1 MLSLEL
7 TENTFK
13 INTVAIEF
21 PVGIAQLEQL
31 ISTTY
36 RTIKLKHNTIFTWD
50 SLGLVAFAK
59 DGKNIESISL
69 ELEKETYDFSPS
81 QTFSG
86 TFLFNG
92 ENIMD
97 YYRKHKEQRVKL
109 FNGDTS
115 GALVLNTISAWFD
128 VREDKVKAI
137 EVSTYK
143 PYDRAEGIPK
153 DKYVIPTLDEEVIS
167 FTDLGFKLSVIEEL
181 MYTQGLLSPKFD
193 VHEFA
198 KWYADRE
205 IDLDEEG
212 YEPIEEVTQYFKDF
226 PVPKRLAPKLTE
238 IYQDGGND
246 IYMNLVPFGSGE
258 EDYWD
263 INTVEDAKHF
273 PNLKKVTLCY
283 AKDHIVDD
291 FEKLGMEAEWI

>member
-7 TENTFK
+7 TKNLFK
-13 INTVAIEF
+13 INTISIDF
-21 PVGIAQLEQL
+21 PIPIKRLSQI
-31 ISTTY
+31 ISSNF
-36 RTIKLKHNTIFTWD
+36 RTLKFKHNTLFTWD
-50 SLGLVAFAK
+50 DLGVIAFAK
-59 DGKNIESISL
+59 DGKNIETIRI
-69 ELEKETYDFSPS
+69 ELQQETYKFSPA

-86 TFLFNG
+86 TFTFND
-92 ENIMD
+92 EDISN
-97 YYRKHKEQRVKL
+97 YYHKHTEQRIKL
-109 FNGDTS
+109 FKGDRS

-128 VREDKVKAI
+128 VQEEKINAI
-137 EVSTYK
+137 ELSTYK
-143 PYDRAEGIPK
+143 AYDRAEDIPK
-153 DKYVIPTLDEEVIS
+153 DKYRIPVLNEEFIP

-181 MYTQGLLSPKFD
+181 MYCQSLLKPEFD
-193 VHEFA
+193 IHEFA

-205 IDLDEEG
+205 IDLDKEG

-226 PVPKRLAPKLTE
+226 PIPKRLAPKLTE

-246 IYMNLVPFGSGE
+246 MYMNLIPFGSGE

-263 INTVEDAKHF
+263 IHTVEDAKHF

-291 FEKLGMEAEWI
+291 FEKLGVEAEWL